1 MQIDNPRNLERRPH
15 PLGVIIVGLVVIAFG
30 LSLLADNLGWS
41 DAHEF
46 FRSAWPLLLVLAG
59 AGIVLQHR
67 QGRGFWGIALILAGL
82 WSFADQ
88 QHWLRVNFWAV
99 FGPTLIVLVGASL
112 IWRSITRPRPDSVGD
127 SYVHSFAVFS
137 GAELRP
143 TAPFQ
148 GADLTAVLGGAKLDL
163 TSTPMAGD
171 SATIDVFAF
180 MGGVEI
186 WVPSDWNVVV
196 KVGSFMGACVDK
208 RRPSTLPPVK
218 QLIIRGSSI
227 MGGVEIKN

>member
-1 MQIDNPRNLERRPH
+1 MQLEDPRNVARRPQ
-15 PLGVIIVGLVVIAFG
+15 PLGVIIVGLVVITFG
-30 LSLLADNLGWS
+30 LSLLANNLGWT
-41 DAHEF
+41 DAQYF
-46 FRSAWPLLLVLAG
+46 FRSAWPLLLVAAG
-59 AGIVLQHR
+59 AGILLQRR
-67 QGRGFWGIALILAGL
+67 QNHSFWGSALILAGL

-99 FGPTLIVLVGASL
+99 FGPTLVVLIGASM
-112 IWRSITRPRPDSVGD
+112 IWRAVTRPRPEAAGE
-127 SYVHSFAVFS
+127 SYIHSFAVFS

-163 TSTPMAGD
+163 TGTPMAGD
-171 SATIDVFAF
+171 ATTVDVFAF

-186 WVPSDWNVVV
+186 LVPSDWNVVM
-196 KVGSFMGACVDK
+196 KVGCFMGGCVDK
-208 RRPSTLPPVK
+208 RRPSTLPQTK
-218 QLIIRGSSI
+218 QLIIRGSCI